1 MSNILGL
8 IKRSP
13 LLVVAIVLALLALG
27 YGAYL
32 GLRTK
37 AVEERKASP
46 PVFVEVEEVRVG
58 SLTRT
63 ITAVGTLRA
72 NQMIELRSEIPGL
85 VSEIYVRGGEYIG
98 AGAPLFSIDDRSY
111 KAEVQRAQAQLTNAQ
126 LGFERA
132 QKLAANKLTAQKKN
146 FDEAEANFKMAE
158 ANVDK
163 AESELSKT
171 KITAPFEG
179 IVGLHNLSVGAHLDS
194 NKEILTLV
202 DITPIKVDFRVPAE
216 YLPYLSVAQ
225 KVSVVVDGFGTT
237 AFPGLIEGIDSKVD
251 PVTHSINARAVVPN
265 KKHLLK
271 PGLFSR
277 VDVVVGAKDNT
288 LIIPSAAIDK
298 QGDQD
303 MVYKV
308 VEGLAFH
315 VPVITGIQEGENVE
329 VLRGLNPGD
338 HVVTVGQMKIRDQVP
353 VRYTL
358 DGKEYSFNEKSVDN
372 LKKLFGKD
380 EEKGADKTETKATEP
395 AKAEPGKAGTK
406 PVAPSKD
413 AAPVRTDVPAVTA
426 PVKKDEA
433 PAVTPDAPTPKDVPN
448 LPDAKTQPAEPAPEV
463 KTDATT
469 PQTAPVIQT
478 PQAPTPTVTTPTPAP
493 APAPEATPVVAP
505 PAPDQGATTPSPV
518 AQGR

>member
-13 LLVVAIVLALLALG
+13 LLFVAILLGVLAVI

-32 GLRTK
+32 GLRSKDGDT
-37 AVEERKASP
+37 RRNSP
-46 PVFVEVEEVRVG
+46 PVAVEVEEVRVG

-85 VSEIYVRGGEYIG
+85 ISEIYVRGGEYIN
-98 AGAPLFSIDDRSY
+98 AGSPLFTVDDRSY

-132 QKLAANKLTAQKKN
+132 QKLAANKLTAQKKS
-146 FDEAEANFKMAE
+146 FDEAEANFKMAQ
-158 ANVDK
+158 ANLEK

-179 IVGLHNLSVGAHLDS
+179 IVGLHNLSVGAHIDS

-202 DITPIKVDFRVPAE
+202 DVTPIKVDFRVPAE
-216 YLPYLSVAQ
+216 YLPYLSVGQ

-251 PVTHSINARAVVPN
+251 TVTHSINARAIVPN

-315 VPVITGIQEGENVE
+315 VPIITGIQEGENVE

-380 EEKGADKTETKATEP
+380 EKEEKAADDSKADTKKTEV
-395 AKAEPGKAGTK
+395 K
-406 PVAPSKD
+406 PDTSSKD
-413 AAPVRTDVPAVTA
+413 AAPKKTD
-426 PVKKDEA
+426 A
-433 PAVTPDAPTPKDVPN
+433 PATTEPAKKEGASDVTPAATQPKTDASAPEAKTEPTPS
-448 LPDAKTQPAEPAPEV
+448 PAPET
-463 KTDATT
+463 KADATPSGPT
-469 PQTAPVIQT
+469 EPTAQPPAESAPEAASPVT
-478 PQAPTPTVTTPTPAP
+478 SPAP
-493 APAPEATPVVAP
+493 A
-505 PAPDQGATTPSPV
+505 QGTTTTTPS
-518 AQGR
+518 AQGQ